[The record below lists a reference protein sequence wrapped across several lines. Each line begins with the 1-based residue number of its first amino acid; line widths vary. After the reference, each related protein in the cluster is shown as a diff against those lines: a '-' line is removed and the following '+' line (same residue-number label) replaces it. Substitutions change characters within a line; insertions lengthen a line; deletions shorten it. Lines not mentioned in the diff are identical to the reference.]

1 MRNRLKSFFLCLLIV
16 SLPMQGIAGVA
27 RFGCGMTHQP
37 ADVDHQATLDQ
48 PAAQIA
54 EAHGMDHGMEH
65 DMSHAPGETAA
76 QDTASPDDDCE
87 ETGEHGRSGCGN
99 CTNCSIGA
107 YAPPP
112 VLTISA
118 VEEAV
123 IGRQQFI
130 SSSFIGHIPARI
142 ERPPR
147 AV

>member
-1 MRNRLKSFFLCLLIV
+1 ME
-16 SLPMQGIAGVA
+16 
-27 RFGCGMTHQP
+27 HQP
-37 ADVDHQATLDQ
+37 ADIDHQATLDQ
-48 PAAQIA
+48 PAAQDA

-65 DMSHAPGETAA
+65 AMWPAPGDAVA
-76 QDTASPDDDCE
+76 QDTASAGDDCE
-87 ETGEHGRSGCGN
+87 EMGDHGPSGCGT
-99 CTNCSIGA
+99 CTSCSIGA

-118 VEEAV
+118 VEEPV

-130 SSSFIGHIPARI
+130 SSSFTGHIPARI

>member
-1 MRNRLKSFFLCLLIV
+1 M
-16 SLPMQGIAGVA
+16 M
-27 RFGCGMTHQP
+27 HQP
-37 ADVDHQATLDQ
+37 ADANHQAMLDQ
-48 PAAQIA
+48 TVAQITD
-54 EAHGMDHGMEH
+54 AHGMDHGMAH
-65 DMSHAPGETAA
+65 DMSHTHGNTPA
-76 QDTASPDDDCE
+76 QDTVAAGDDCE
-87 ETGEHGRSGCGN
+87 EIGDHGRSGCGT
-99 CTNCSIGA
+99 CTSCSIGA

-130 SSSFIGHIPARI
+130 SSSFTGHIPARI

>member
-27 RFGCGMTHQP
+27 RFGCGMVH
-37 ADVDHQATLDQ
+37 Q
-48 PAAQIA
+48 PAAQNT
-54 EAHGMDHGMEH
+54 EAHGMEH

-87 ETGEHGRSGCGN
+87 ETGEHGRSGCGT
-99 CTNCSIGA
+99 CPSCSIGA
-107 YAPPP
+107 NAPPP

>member
-1 MRNRLKSFFLCLLIV
+1 MV
-16 SLPMQGIAGVA
+16 
-27 RFGCGMTHQP
+27 HQP
-37 ADVDHQATLDQ
+37 ADADHQPMLDK
-48 PAAQIA
+48 AVAQIT

-65 DMSHAPGETAA
+65 DMSYAPGETAT

-87 ETGEHGRSGCGN
+87 EMGEHGRSGCGT
-99 CTNCSIGA
+99 CTSCNIGA

-130 SSSFIGHIPARI
+130 SSSFTGHIPARI

>member
-1 MRNRLKSFFLCLLIV
+1 MV
-16 SLPMQGIAGVA
+16 
-27 RFGCGMTHQP
+27 
-37 ADVDHQATLDQ
+37 HQAADADHPAMLDQ
-48 PAAQIA
+48 AVTHIT
-54 EAHGMDHGMEH
+54 ETHGMEH
-65 DMSHAPGETAA
+65 DMSAAHGNTAA
-76 QDTASPDDDCE
+76 QDTVAAGDDCE
-87 ETGEHGRSGCGN
+87 ETGDHGRSGCGT
-99 CTNCSIGA
+99 CTSCSIGA

-130 SSSFIGHIPARI
+130 SSSFTGHIPARI